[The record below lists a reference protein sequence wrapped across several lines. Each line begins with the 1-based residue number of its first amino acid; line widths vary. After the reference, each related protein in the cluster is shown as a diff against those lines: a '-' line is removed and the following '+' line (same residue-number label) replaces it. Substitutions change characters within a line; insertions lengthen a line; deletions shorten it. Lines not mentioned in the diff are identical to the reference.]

1 MFHRRAHIVTAQ
13 WLTFEAK
20 ANFTGFSTTERDL
33 QVRQYWVIPVK
44 PFQLKLVL
52 NLETGLHTWLVPWK
66 VGLVLNCL
74 HFTNEN
80 SYILGHPSERIKQF
94 R

>member
-1 MFHRRAHIVTAQ
+1 MAAYKILLVTKMSGQTQTSAS

-52 NLETGLHTWLVPWK
+52 NLEIGLHTWLVPWK
-66 VGLVLNCL
+66 V
-74 HFTNEN
+74 T
-80 SYILGHPSERIKQF
+80 SPM
-94 R
+94 